1 MSSIPISAG
10 AGRRVGTAPGR
21 PRCSWPSDRPTMP
34 PWERIPN
41 SQTPGSDRQ
50 GKHRAGAGPGGPLP
64 RRHRLPLPGLSARS
78 VPWRRMRG
86 STRGP
91 RPGSCSTTPAPEPG
105 PRFTAPSLGLAPAPP
120 PRPPGL
126 CPRSPR
132 PAPREGPCPAWPWAS
147 LHQEREGPPLT
158 HDTGPVCSG
167 RRSQSRLLAGLLS
180 PVFSLLPDEG
190 RSLAPTAS

>member
-1 MSSIPISAG
+1 MFVFFPISFPGSSPGPMSRIPISAG

-120 PRPPGL
+120 PPPRPPRDEVRACL
-126 CPRSPR
+126 
-132 PAPREGPCPAWPWAS
+132 
-147 LHQEREGPPLT
+147 
-158 HDTGPVCSG
+158 SG
-167 RRSQSRLLAGLLS
+167 RGAGETCQHAGRRAGASGALPFLLF
-180 PVFSLLPDEG
+180 V
-190 RSLAPTAS
+190 RKRC